1 MIVGGRADGA
11 ISRDKVYAL
20 SLDPA
25 IQVPTCLHTICDY
38 PITVY
43 SPRGALFD
51 DNVPTFCSG
60 INSNDGH
67 SVHNEC
73 YKYNYTSNLWGNG
86 TRGSIPSGYK
96 NYFAA
101 AGGLAVF
108 CTNVE
113 LYQDTTMQFQ
123 AFRTMKTGA
132 LWSQGAGEWGIL

>member
-43 SPRGALFD
+43 GPRGALFD

-96 NYFAA
+96 NYFAGA
-101 AGGLAVF
+101 EGLAAVIVPIF
-108 CTNVE
+108 NFTKMLCN
-113 LYQDTTMQFQ
+113 
-123 AFRTMKTGA
+123 FRFF
-132 LWSQGAGEWGIL
+132 IP